1 MTLHEDDTVR
11 DALVALIPID
21 LEPPL
26 DRIHA
31 RIEHRRRRARAR
43 LAVGSIAL
51 FALVVVTLSTLP
63 GGSAHRSLD
72 VTNRVHRTRHAGT
85 TVVPTTKRSVPT
97 TRPAVVVPPTTAHVV
112 APPLSSAT
120 TVPRVAP
127 TTLPQL
133 VFPPMTSVQVT
144 PTTQKAPTPTTVP
157 VAAYERITL
166 ILDDAGLHAS
176 AQYVTAKQVDII
188 FLDQR
193 TSATSVPDTGVRVTT
208 NDGQSGVIL
217 RPYQDPD
224 CCAWFGAIG
233 TVFHPLGIVTF
244 QGVDTATNYSDIPNL
259 HTTTK
264 FVAS

>member
-11 DALVALIPID
+11 DALVALIPTD

-31 RIEHRRRRARAR
+31 RIEYRRRRARTR
-43 LAVGSIAL
+43 LAIGSVAL
-51 FALVVVTLSTLP
+51 VALVVVTLSTLP
-63 GGSAHRSLD
+63 GGSAHRSLY

-85 TVVPTTKRSVPT
+85 TVVPTTKRPVT
-97 TRPAVVVPPTTAHVV
+97 TTIPAVAPTTAHVV
-112 APPLSSAT
+112 VVPTFPTAT
-120 TVPRVAP
+120 TVPSVAP
-127 TTLPQL
+127 TTVPQFVLPPL
-133 VFPPMTSVQVT
+133 TSVSVT
-144 PTTQKAPTPTTVP
+144 PTTTKAPAPTTVP

-166 ILDDAGLHAS
+166 ILDDSGLHVP
-176 AQYVTAKQVDII
+176 QQIVTAKQVDII

-217 RPYQDPD
+217 RPYHDPD

-233 TVFHPLGIVTF
+233 TIMHPLGVVNF